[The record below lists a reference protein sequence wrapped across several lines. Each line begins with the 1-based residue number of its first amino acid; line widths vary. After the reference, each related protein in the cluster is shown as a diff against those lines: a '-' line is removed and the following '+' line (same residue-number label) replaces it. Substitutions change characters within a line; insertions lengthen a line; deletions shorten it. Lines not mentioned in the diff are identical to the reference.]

1 MKGVCLS
8 CYQIKTMSKK
18 GLCKSCA
25 EDMGSDDLCVMKNK
39 N

>member
-8 CYQIKTMSKK
+8 CYQIKTISKK

-25 EDMGSDDLCVMKNK
+25 EDMGE
-39 N
+39 